1 MMQNWGRPALKF
13 SGFVLDPRPQPQFPS
28 YHRALHCSRREP
40 GVVSSH
46 CLTARFPGLRM
57 EGSLAL
63 HLVRSSLNLIWSS
76 GLVGHCA
83 HKFDAAAARQ
93 V

>member
-46 CLTARFPGLRM
+46 CLTAD
-57 EGSLAL
+57 SLGFEWKAL
-63 HLVRSSLNLIWSS
+63 WPCI
-76 GLVGHCA
+76 
-83 HKFDAAAARQ
+83 
-93 V
+93 